1 VYLAALLISSRL
13 LSFPGYGWAVGLGT
27 IGLLGCW
34 IGGFIHA
41 LVIRG
46 EVLDELSMQ
55 ADPRL
60 RLARRQLKRRG
71 MAEKIARSNPAL
83 AREAGIGAGLGTF
96 GDLVDVNHVSA
107 EELARLPGVD
117 RALAGRIVGIR
128 DRIGG
133 FDSVLDFATVLDL
146 PPRLTDSIR
155 DRLICLPR

>member
-1 VYLAALLISSRL
+1 VYLAALLISSWL
-13 LSFPGYGWAVGLGT
+13 LGFPGYKWPVGVGT

-41 LVIRG
+41 VVIRG
-46 EVLDELSMQ
+46 EVLDQLSVQ

-60 RLARRQLKRRG
+60 RLARKQLRRRG

-83 AREAGIGAGLGTF
+83 AREAGIGTGLGTF
-96 GDLVDVNHVSA
+96 GDLVDVNHASA
-107 EELARLPGVD
+107 EELARLPGID
-117 RALAGRIVGIR
+117 RDLAGRIVAIR
-128 DRIGG
+128 DRIDG
-133 FDSVLDFATVLDL
+133 FDSVLDFATLLDL